1 MFKRFVAL
9 LLICLMVTANF
20 TRLFIYA
27 GFEVNQKYIAQKL
40 CENRNKPWLHCNGRC
55 YLAKKI
61 KQAEEK
67 ERSTERQI
75 QKSLIQD
82 ACIAESFVFKF
93 YAGLLQSFNGY
104 NPIMVPRQVSQYL
117 LRPPQLS

>member
-27 GFEVNQKYIAQKL
+27 GFEVNKNYIAQKL

-75 QKSLIQD
+75 QKSLVQD
-82 ACIAESFVFKF
+82 ACIAEGFVLKF
-93 YAGLLQSFNGY
+93 YARLLQSFTGY
-104 NPIMVPRQVSQYL
+104 CPNMVPVQVNQSL
-117 LRPPQLS
+117 LRPPQFA